1 MLFTRKQQNVQKR
14 PELALKDDT
23 MLSALLGEK
32 VGEMK
37 VEEKKKRGRKPGP
50 RKSAEVTS
58 NEPKKPLLL

>member
-14 PELALKDDT
+14 PAMKEDG

-50 RKSAEVTS
+50 RKSTEVTS